1 MQQRKKEKAFV
12 DATSYIES
20 LNESSFD
27 PFKSFWCQQR
37 FAALQLEKSTVTSS
51 WNVVLVITISIRDYF
66 WVFSL
71 KWKKLK
77 WRSQPCLIEWVKLR
91 LKINQWSYEAK
102 NRVFEFDYQ
111 KMDMFES
118 IWYSKITMY
127 KAV

>member
-51 WNVVLVITISIRDYF
+51 WNVVSAVINLVQDYF
-66 WVFSL
+66 WAKMIKTAMKSSIGSDGLNMF
-71 KWKKLK
+71 
-77 WRSQPCLIEWVKLR
+77 
-91 LKINQWSYEAK
+91 EAK
-102 NRVFEFDYQ
+102 NRLFEFDYQ
-111 KMDMFES
+111 
-118 IWYSKITMY
+118 
-127 KAV
+127 